1 MMGER
6 RSHRARAGS
15 TQAAKEAEPKAWW
28 WQAVALRASGVP
40 MAAIALAC
48 GKSESRLKAVLASG
62 WGRTQ
67 RRELAARV
75 AEQRLAEAVDPIVKF
90 QAKGARMADIMLQA
104 AEDEAQPLK
113 KALIAEKNL
122 ALGGWVAVQKSMTL
136 TVEATIRDRDAVP
149 DDVLE
154 AFANGGALPDALK
167 PLLLPGE
174 SVPAPADAADE

>member
-1 MMGER
+1 
-6 RSHRARAGS
+6 
-15 TQAAKEAEPKAWW
+15 
-28 WQAVALRASGVP
+28 VALRASGVP

-48 GKSESRLKAVLASG
+48 GKSEARVKAVLASG

-67 RRELAARV
+67 RRELGARV
-75 AEQRLAEAVDPIVKF
+75 AEQRMAEAVDPIVKF

-104 AEDEAQPLK
+104 AEDEHQPLK

-122 ALGGWVAVQKSMTL
+122 ALGGWVAVQKSMTF
-136 TVEATIRDRDAVP
+136 TVEATIRDRNAVP

-174 SVPAPADAADE
+174 SVPATVEAGDE

>member
-1 MMGER
+1 
-6 RSHRARAGS
+6 
-15 TQAAKEAEPKAWW
+15 
-28 WQAVALRASGVP
+28 
-40 MAAIALAC
+40 
-48 GKSESRLKAVLASG
+48 
-62 WGRTQ
+62 
-67 RRELAARV
+67 
-75 AEQRLAEAVDPIVKF
+75 
-90 QAKGARMADIMLQA
+90 MADIMLQA

-174 SVPAPADAADE
+174 AVPAPASEDDAS